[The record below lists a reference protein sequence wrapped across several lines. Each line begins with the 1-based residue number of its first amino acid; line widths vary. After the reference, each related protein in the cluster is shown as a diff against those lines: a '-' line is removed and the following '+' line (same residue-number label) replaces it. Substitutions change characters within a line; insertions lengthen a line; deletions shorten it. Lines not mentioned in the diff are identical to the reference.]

1 MKRKAFIAF
10 IACPFI
16 SLSCMYHGPHDSAKG
31 TTEAEG
37 KATDRRLLRT
47 SPLAVFP
54 SQKKNKKVLVLKD
67 KWEVC
72 EPKPRIKCDD
82 TNKAMPYSLSPF

>member
-1 MKRKAFIAF
+1 MLINMIELIYLNASICALNFTDLPCPVVNMKSKAFIAF

-37 KATDRRLLRT
+37 KATDRKLLRT

-54 SQKKNKKVLVLKD
+54 SQNKNKK
-67 KWEVC
+67 
-72 EPKPRIKCDD
+72 
-82 TNKAMPYSLSPF
+82 SLF